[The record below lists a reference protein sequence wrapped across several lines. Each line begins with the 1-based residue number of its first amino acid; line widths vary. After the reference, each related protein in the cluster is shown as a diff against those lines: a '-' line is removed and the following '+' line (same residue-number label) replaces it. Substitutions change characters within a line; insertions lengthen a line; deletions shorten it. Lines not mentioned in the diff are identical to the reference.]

1 MKKILMTI
9 QHQARWPSQ
18 DSAVEEGEEV
28 ISVTNQ
34 NLPVLNLSQII
45 SASGS
50 LWKFQGGRNA
60 FISIPEAVEKNTKIC
75 IEN

>member
-1 MKKILMTI
+1 
-9 QHQARWPSQ
+9 
-18 DSAVEEGEEV
+18 VEEGVEV
-28 ISVTNQ
+28 ISVTQ
-34 NLPVLNLSQII
+34 HALSVLNLSQII
-45 SASGS
+45 SASDN